1 MSTEPKKELTA
12 EDDVKNVMAQIKA
25 LEKADKNTSLKAV
38 LNINKESTALS
49 GEDVPATSPE
59 PTTDETEAPPSVA
72 SPPAASPIQQ
82 PPQITPPQATPA
94 PPWLHNVVEVISKES
109 RHYGV
114 LFRLGDI
121 KGGKAH
127 GYILKEQGGREYITV
142 GADQIQTMGKAKIKA
157 GRCCSGQWI
166 EEHREV
172 K

>member
-1 MSTEPKKELTA
+1 MSTEHKKELTA
-12 EDDVKNVMAQIKA
+12 EDDVKNVMKQIKA
-25 LEKADKNTSLKAV
+25 IESKTLAQPDGDGSSL
-38 LNINKESTALS
+38 T
-49 GEDVPATSPE
+49 DQATSPSPVS
-59 PTTDETEAPPSVA
+59 PTDLTSGVMEAPPSVA
-72 SPPAASPIQQ
+72 SSPLAAPPI
-82 PPQITPPQATPA
+82 PQAQPT